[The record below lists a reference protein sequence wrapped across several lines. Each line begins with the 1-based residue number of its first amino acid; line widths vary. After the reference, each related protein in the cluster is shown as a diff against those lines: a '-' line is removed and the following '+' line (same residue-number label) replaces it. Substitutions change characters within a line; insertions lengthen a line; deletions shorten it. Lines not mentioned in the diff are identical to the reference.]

1 MEHHNK
7 PMAAKGLLSYRCKGR
22 YGFIMI
28 GAKDDQDAFNE
39 AKRSSPFVKREDLE
53 KWNGEKYEKVTQ

>member
-1 MEHHNK
+1 MLHDK
-7 PMAAKGLLSYRCKGR
+7 PMATKGLLSYRCKGR

-39 AKRSSPFVKREDLE
+39 AKRSSDSVKRENLE
-53 KWNGEKYEKVTQ
+53 KWDGEKYVKVTP